1 MRPDMV
7 KVIVERERNGHIR
20 DFHLARHKK
29 KFKPKDLEEAVTHEG
44 LAVRHKYFWGD
55 AKALNENLSP
65 LRGFLRSRVGKPWN
79 KVYSELNEFV
89 NPNSAVQMHI
99 RQHIDGYVEMHAKKD
114 EYGNYY
120 SQTRWGGRILLKP
133 GELYVNQAGILCK
146 AKAPKQKIKLL
157 PGQKLYTLYWRATHR
172 DTEYPQPGR
181 WVCKL
186 ECVPH
191 ANYLKFGPS
200 KYVIHAMTFIACRRE
215 DIEAAKK
222 EVSAYTVRYIKE

>member
-7 KVIVERERNGHIR
+7 KVIVERERTGHIR
-20 DFHLARHKK
+20 NYHLARHKK
-29 KFKPKDLEEAVTHEG
+29 KFNPKDLEEAVTHEG
-44 LAVRHKYFWGD
+44 MAVRHKYFYGD
-55 AKALNENLSP
+55 AKSLNENLSP
-65 LRGFLRSRVGKPWN
+65 LKGFLRSRVGKPWN
-79 KVYSELNEFV
+79 KVYSELNAFV
-89 NPNSAVQMHI
+89 NPKNPVQMHI
-99 RQHIDGYVEMHAKKD
+99 RQHVNGYVALHVHKD
-114 EYGNYY
+114 RYGNYY
-120 SQTRWGGRILLKP
+120 RDSPWVGRILFKV
-133 GELYVNQAGILCK
+133 GELYVNHEGILCE
-146 AKAPKQKIKLL
+146 AKAPKQKTKLL

-191 ANYLKFGPS
+191 VNYLKFGPS

>member
-7 KVIVERERNGHIR
+7 KVIVERERTGHIR
-20 DFHLARHKK
+20 DYHLARHRK
-29 KFKPKDLEEAVTHEG
+29 KFNPKDLEEAVTHESMRK
-44 LAVRHKYFWGD
+44 RHVWDWGD
-55 AKALNENLSP
+55 PKALNENLSP

-89 NPNSAVQMHI
+89 NPKSAVQMHI

-120 SQTRWGGRILLKP
+120 RDSPWVGRILLKA
-133 GELYVNQAGILCK
+133 GELYVNAMGILCS
-146 AKAPKQKIKLL
+146 AKEPKQKIKLL
-157 PGQKLYTLYWRATHR
+157 PGQKLFTLYWRATHR

-215 DIEAAKK
+215 DVEAAKK
-222 EVSAYTVRYIKE
+222 EVGEHTVRYIKD

>member
-1 MRPDMV
+1 MRPVMV
-7 KVIVERERNGHIR
+7 KVIVERERAGRIR
-20 DFHLARHKK
+20 DYHLARHKK
-29 KFKPKDLEEAVTHEG
+29 KFNPKDLEEAVTHEG
-44 LAVRHKYFWGD
+44 MAVRHKYFYGD
-55 AKALNENLSP
+55 VKALNENLSP

-89 NPNSAVQMHI
+89 NPKNAVQKHI
-99 RQHIDGYVEMHAKKD
+99 REHIDGYVEMHAKKD

-133 GELYVNQAGILCK
+133 GELYVNAAGILCS

-186 ECVPH
+186 VCVQH
-191 ANYLKFGPS
+191 KYYLKLLPS
-200 KYVIHAMTFIACRRE
+200 KYIFHAMTFIACRRE
-215 DIEAAKK
+215 DIADAMKGW
-222 EVSAYTVRYIKE
+222 STDTVRYIRE